1 VLWRYDIVSSENCV
15 TMSTC
20 PRDNRGPKSFKTVLV
35 LSGDSLVR
43 TAIVQLLRDCGYRVV
58 EAESTDR
65 AIGIMR
71 HRDILVD
78 VVMSEIVIRGS
89 INGFEF
95 VKWARLVRPDLKI
108 MLAGTPERMARNAAE
123 LSEVGPMQ
131 KRTYEHAL
139 MIERMKRGLWPLGSS
154 SSKR

>member
-15 TMSTC
+15 TISTC
-20 PRDNRGPKSFKTVLV
+20 PRDNRGPKSFETVLV

-43 TAIVQLLRDCGYRVV
+43 AAIVQLLRDCGYRVV

-89 INGFEF
+89 VNGFIRE
-95 VKWARLVRPDLKI
+95 
-108 MLAGTPERMARNAAE
+108 MGS
-123 LSEVGPMQ
+123 LSS
-131 KRTYEHAL
+131 A
-139 MIERMKRGLWPLGSS
+139 
-154 SSKR
+154 

>member
-1 VLWRYDIVSSENCV
+1 
-15 TMSTC
+15 MSTC
-20 PRDNRGPKSFKTVLV
+20 PRDNKVPKSFKTVLV
-35 LSGDSLVR
+35 LSSDSLVR
-43 TAIVQLLRDCGYRVV
+43 TAIVQLLRDRGYRVV

-78 VVMSEIVIRGS
+78 VVMSEIVIPGS
-89 INGFEF
+89 TNGFEF

-131 KRTYEHAL
+131 KRT
-139 MIERMKRGLWPLGSS
+139 
-154 SSKR
+154 